1 MDYMK
6 LSKKYG
12 SLVEAYKFFMKLTGV
27 PIASALLTLTAAVN
41 DTGNNLLDIPGMIAD
56 EYSIHKED

>member
-12 SLVEAYKFFMKLTGV
+12 SLVEAYRFFMKLTGV

-41 DTGNNLLDIPGMIAD
+41 ETGDNLLDLPGMLAD
-56 EYSIHKED
+56 EYSTLKED

>member
-6 LSKKYG
+6 LSEKYG
-12 SLVEAYKFFMKLTGV
+12 SLVELYKFFMKITGV

-41 DTGNNLLDIPGMIAD
+41 ETGNNLLMLPSMMAD
-56 EYSIHKED
+56 EYSTYKED

>member
-12 SLVEAYKFFMKLTGV
+12 SLVEAYRFFMKLTGV
-27 PIASALLTLTAAVN
+27 PIASALLTLTATVN
-41 DTGNNLLDIPGMIAD
+41 ETGNNMLDLPGMLAD
-56 EYSIHKED
+56 EYSTLKED